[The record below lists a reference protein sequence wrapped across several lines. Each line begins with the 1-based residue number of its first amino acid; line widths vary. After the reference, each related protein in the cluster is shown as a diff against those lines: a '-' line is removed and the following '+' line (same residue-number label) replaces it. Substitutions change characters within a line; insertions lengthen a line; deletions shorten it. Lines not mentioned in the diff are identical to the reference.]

1 MLSVQRYRLG
11 IGFIGHRQVE
21 IAEGD
26 FCVLYV
32 ETIPADGR
40 FVCISAFWMSR
51 SRPHPGARSWSRK
64 APWDNDCTIFH
75 LAKASFCGDDI
86 VFEDLA

>member
-51 SRPHPGARSWSRK
+51 SRPTPGRAVVVEES
-64 APWDNDCTIFH
+64 T
-75 LAKASFCGDDI
+75 LGQ
-86 VFEDLA
+86 